1 MKDNKK
7 EAGQVR
13 NGSRGGGGLPLWRS
27 RAVVLLAVMLALDG
41 LILVLYLFTLD
52 HPDESV
58 TRLFHVDIEK
68 NVPSSYSAIKLLLAG
83 LAALACIA
91 PDEGRRFTRMT
102 YRDVWIIFAIV
113 LFLMGADEYF
123 SFHEGFGD
131 IFYQLKIIT
140 DDIPL
145 GGYAWPWTIIGGA
158 VAAVVGIFG
167 AYYTYSIFAG
177 RRYLFYFLVLAG
189 ALFVTGSVGLE
200 NYGVYLD
207 NFHASAGANTMMGV
221 EELLEMAS
229 VSLAILVFLRY
240 REERLANG

>member
-1 MKDNKK
+1 MKGSRI
-7 EAGQVR
+7 ETRQVR
-13 NGSRGGGGLPLWRS
+13 NGTPQRADRPSWHS
-27 RAVVLLAVMLALDG
+27 RAVVLLVVMLALDT

-52 HPDESV
+52 YPDESV

-68 NVPSSYSAIKLLLAG
+68 NLPSTFSAIKLLLAG
-83 LAALACIA
+83 LAALACIG

-102 YRDVWIIFAIV
+102 YRDVWLIFAIA
-113 LFLMGADEYF
+113 LILMGVDEYL
-123 SFHEGFGD
+123 SFHEGLGD
-131 IFYQLKIIT
+131 IFYRLKIIT
-140 DDIPL
+140 DEIPL

-158 VAAVVGIFG
+158 LAAVVGAFG
-167 AYYTYSIFAG
+167 VYSTYRMFAG
-177 RRYLFYFLVLAG
+177 RRYLFFLMVLAG

-229 VSLAILVFLRY
+229 VSLAIFVFLRY
-240 REERLANG
+240 REERLAED